1 MLGLGICAMPTR
13 DGRWK
18 VRMYIGAERINLGY
32 FDSLDEASRCVHAVG
47 RLLGL
52 V

>member
-1 MLGLGICAMPTR
+1 MLGSEICAMPTR

-18 VRMYIGAERINLGY
+18 VRLWLGGEGINLGY
-32 FDSLDEASRCVHAVG
+32 FDSLDGASRCICAVG

>member
-1 MLGLGICAMPTR
+1 MLGSGICAMPTR

-18 VRMYIGAERINLGY
+18 VRLYVGGERIELGS
-32 FDSLDEASRCVHAVG
+32 FDILDEASRCVCAVG